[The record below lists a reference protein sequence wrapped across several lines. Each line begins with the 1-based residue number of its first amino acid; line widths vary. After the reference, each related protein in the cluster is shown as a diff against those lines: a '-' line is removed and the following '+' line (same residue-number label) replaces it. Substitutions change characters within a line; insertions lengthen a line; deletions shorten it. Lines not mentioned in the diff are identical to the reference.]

1 MFQIPTIYYLLFT
14 IMCYSVESSFRTSAI
29 SFISIVY
36 LLTSNIP
43 HFQWLGIA
51 LIGWCGMQF
60 DELLLWM
67 TDPRKECTKWNEI
80 ITMTLIPLVLVL
92 QPLGSLW
99 GSLYVFPWKNLSK
112 LRKIFMISYS
122 IMCAIIVYFMHFY
135 SPDKTCTT
143 VSEKGHLLWNT
154 SNYIHNNDN
163 LPIFWLIIISLPLIL
178 LWNKNYMLILLIA
191 ILPVIGYQL
200 GKYTDAQGSI
210 WCYYTS
216 YTSIIASI
224 ALFLSN

>member
-1 MFQIPTIYYLLFT
+1 
-14 IMCYSVESSFRTSAI
+14 
-29 SFISIVY
+29 
-36 LLTSNIP
+36 
-43 HFQWLGIA
+43 
-51 LIGWCGMQF
+51 
-60 DELLLWM
+60 
-67 TDPRKECTKWNEI
+67 
-80 ITMTLIPLVLVL
+80 
-92 QPLGSLW
+92 
-99 GSLYVFPWKNLSK
+99 
-112 LRKIFMISYS
+112 
-122 IMCAIIVYFMHFY
+122 MCAIIVYFMHFY